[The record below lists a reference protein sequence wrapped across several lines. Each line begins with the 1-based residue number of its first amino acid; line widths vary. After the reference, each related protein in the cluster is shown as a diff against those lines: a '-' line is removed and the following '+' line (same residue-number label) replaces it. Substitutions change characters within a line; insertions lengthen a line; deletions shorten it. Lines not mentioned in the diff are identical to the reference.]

1 MNSDTLNTAVDSAAV
16 EPVQIGI
23 SVHADP
29 LPSTIFLGD
38 TFEYRV
44 NVTWQASAGQGA
56 LLVVPTGSASAKGI
70 TQIGLREEH
79 SQVVQNGNTV
89 SNTQFV
95 YKLVADDSGNVSIPA
110 LHFQIP
116 SADGP
121 FQFQSESVA
130 FRIEKPSNAPV
141 FVICGVFALALCAF
155 ACVMLLRKKKRA
167 EALQRTEKAE
177 DKALADEF
185 LLLKKRIAKAE
196 SRAWLLELEKIC
208 KSWAKKRYGSENLEE
223 LLKNGTLEGWDSLVD
238 EFAHA
243 RYGGGDRDAFQNKE
257 TWKLAAK
264 LLNIEDEE

>member
-1 MNSDTLNTAVDSAAV
+1 MNSDTLNIAVDSAAV

-29 LPSTIFLGD
+29 LPSTIFSGD

-44 NVTWQASAGQGA
+44 NVTWQAPAGQSA
-56 LLVVPTGSASAKGI
+56 VLVVPTGSASAKGI

-79 SQVVQNGNTV
+79 SQVVQNGHSV

-116 SADGP
+116 SANGP
-121 FQFQSESVA
+121 FEFQSESVA
-130 FRIEKPSNAPV
+130 FRVEAPSNGPIFAV
-141 FVICGVFALALCAF
+141 LGAFALVIFFC
-155 ACVMLLRKKKRA
+155 ACVFLFKKKKRK
-167 EALQRTEKAE
+167 EALQKAEKAE
-177 DKALADEF
+177 DSALTEEF
-185 LLLKKRIAKAE
+185 FLLKKRIAKAE
-196 SRAWLLELEKIC
+196 SRAWLLDLEKIC
-208 KSWAKKRYGSENLEE
+208 KSWAKKRFGSENLEG
-223 LLKNGTLEGWDSLVD
+223 LVKAGTLEGWESLVD

-243 RYGGGDRDAFQNKE
+243 RYGGGNRDAFQNKE

-264 LLNIEDEE
+264 LLNMEEEE